1 MKDKCNMDMLGKEEK
16 LFSCDYKCSTGRIF
30 FLFRHSRTLTVL
42 YCTVLYSSFLKGGF
56 CPDGGKRLSCNIPL
70 PLCCHKELPVRV
82 TEVGRR
88 RRQDSRRDFNS
99 VTTFHS
105 SFFSPFSPPSAF
117 ILFFRASFR
126 NQILKRSFVL
136 RTYRRRG
143 GKRRRRRPSYSEHR
157 GTRFLPLSS
166 SSRKEMR
173 VKRRRGKV
181 SSCFCRLWRGR
192 ETAKKRKGDSMDR
205 QDWIFALSPVNK
217 DMPPPLPLAD
227 KGKRKERRVSS
238 SFSSPCLISRDE
250 IPMFLFAQCL

>member
-1 MKDKCNMDMLGKEEK
+1 M
-16 LFSCDYKCSTGRIF
+16 
-30 FLFRHSRTLTVL
+30 
-42 YCTVLYSSFLKGGF
+42 LYSSFLKGVF
-56 CPDGGKRLSCNIPL
+56 CPDGGKRLRCNIPL
-70 PLCCHKELPVRV
+70 PPLLPQRATVRV

-105 SFFSPFSPPSAF
+105 SFSPLFLHHLPSSFFSEPPLEIRFSSAA
-117 ILFFRASFR
+117 LCYGRTEEEGGREGGGGRAR
-126 NQILKRSFVL
+126 
-136 RTYRRRG
+136 
-143 GKRRRRRPSYSEHR
+143 EHR
-157 GTRFLPLSS
+157 GTRFLPPSS

-192 ETAKKRKGDSMDR
+192 ETAKKTKGDSMDR

-227 KGKRKERRVSS
+227 NGKRKERRVSS